1 MENCSINL
9 PDDSYYSLIDKECRK
24 VVGSCNGLVCL
35 LGYSL
40 TRDDDGQQ
48 EMWLRL
54 WNPATRTISDKLG
67 YIYFRDDMYQLQ
79 FWKFAFGY
87 DNSTDTYKVVA
98 LHMGGDDIT
107 PTTEVQVLSFGNNA
121 WRNIQSFPAMLA
133 MLCFPDTQDYSGVH
147 LNCTANWLAIFKKGN
162 LVVQFVIISLD
173 LGTETHTRLLPPPGS
188 QGHLCMVGVC
198 VLMDS
203 LCFYHDIKRTDI
215 VIWKM
220 TKFRDEKSWTQFLKF
235 NNHNLQMEMTRGL
248 SCINLY
254 ENGDIL
260 VFTDDQYHQG
270 QAILY
275 NWRNSTVVKLKTR
288 DNESIFWSSINNY
301 VESLVS
307 TR

>member
-121 WRNIQSFPAMLA
+121 
-133 MLCFPDTQDYSGVH
+133 
-147 LNCTANWLAIFKKGN
+147 
-162 LVVQFVIISLD
+162 
-173 LGTETHTRLLPPPGS
+173 
-188 QGHLCMVGVC
+188 
-198 VLMDS
+198 
-203 LCFYHDIKRTDI
+203 
-215 VIWKM
+215 
-220 TKFRDEKSWTQFLKF
+220 
-235 NNHNLQMEMTRGL
+235 
-248 SCINLY
+248 
-254 ENGDIL
+254 
-260 VFTDDQYHQG
+260 
-270 QAILY
+270 
-275 NWRNSTVVKLKTR
+275 
-288 DNESIFWSSINNY
+288 
-301 VESLVS
+301 
-307 TR
+307 